1 METSDSSSIT
11 GLLILAVVLILLS
24 MIFSASE
31 SAFLSIN
38 KLRLR
43 LLRNK
48 KDKRAIRAGKLL
60 DKKEKLLNTI
70 LVGNN
75 IVNIALSAI
84 ITFIALELF
93 GSAGVG

>member
-43 LLRNK
+43 LLERY
-48 KDKRAIRAGKLL
+48 ILL
-60 DKKEKLLNTI
+60 RVMSLN
-70 LVGNN
+70 LR
-75 IVNIALSAI
+75 
-84 ITFIALELF
+84 
-93 GSAGVG
+93 